1 MDADGGWREE
11 LRELAQ
17 SLGRRA
23 RHALDALERRLDRD
37 PYCII
42 GYRSYGTADRALV
55 LGRVLEDEGNLTPD
69 KGHSPVRNLIAS
81 IKRLESDPLAY
92 AEVLARMGNDAQR
105 IVADDEGFLRAWLP
119 LRRPV
124 EPGWHRADLAPAQD
138 APVAA
143 RPGRAEVLV
152 PAPDARFGVISD
164 LDDTVLQSEVTRLVR
179 AVRLVLLENARTR
192 LPFPGVAAL
201 YRALHSGLD
210 RRPANP
216 IFYVSKSP
224 WNLYEVVA
232 EFLALQGLPDGPL
245 LLRDLDLGF
254 GSRTKAEH
262 KAATIAEVLAT
273 YPSLPFV
280 LIGDSGQQDPEI
292 YHALL
297 RDHPGRIPAIYIR
310 SVDRRPDR
318 LAAIE
323 ALAKEVREAGSS
335 LVLGDD
341 TMAIARHAAEHGWIE
356 PDRLGEVSGDAKAD
370 QGVTGGKV
378 PPTA

>member
-210 RRPANP
+210 GRPANP

>member
-210 RRPANP
+210 GRPANP

-318 LAAIE
+318 LSAIE

>member
-37 PYCII
+37 PYSII

-69 KGHSPVRNLIAS
+69 PGHSPVRNLIAS

-143 RPGRAEVLV
+143 RPGRAEELV

-210 RRPANP
+210 GRPANP

>member
-1 MDADGGWREE
+1 MDPDAGWREE
-11 LRELAQ
+11 LRGLGR

-23 RHALDALERRLDRD
+23 RHALDALERRVDRD

-55 LGRVLEDEGNLTPD
+55 LGRVLEDEGNLPPD
-69 KGHSPVRNLIAS
+69 PGHSPVRNLIAS
-81 IKRLESDPLAY
+81 IERLESDPLAY
-92 AEVLARMGNDAQR
+92 AQVLARFGDDAHR

-119 LRRPV
+119 LGRPV
-124 EPGWHRADLAPAQD
+124 EPGWHRADLTPAED
-138 APVAA
+138 APVAP

-210 RRPANP
+210 GQPANP
-216 IFYVSKSP
+216 VFYVSKSP

-245 LLRDLDLGF
+245 LLRDIDLGF
-254 GSRTKAEH
+254 GSRTKTEH

-318 LAAIE
+318 LSAIE

-341 TMAIARHAAEHGWIE
+341 TVAIARHAAEHGWIE
-356 PDRLGEVSGDAKAD
+356 PDRLAEVSGDAKAD

>member
-210 RRPANP
+210 GRPANP

-356 PDRLGEVSGDAKAD
+356 PDRLVEVSGDTKAD

>member
-1 MDADGGWREE
+1 MDSDADWREE
-11 LRELAQ
+11 LRGLAR

-23 RHALDALERRLDRD
+23 RHALDALERRVDRD

-42 GYRSYGTADRALV
+42 GYRSYGTVDRALV
-55 LGRVLEDEGNLTPD
+55 LGRVLEDEGNLAPD
-69 KGHSPVRNLIAS
+69 PGHSPVRNLIAS

-92 AEVLARMGNDAQR
+92 AEVVARLGDDAHR
-105 IVADDEGFLRAWLP
+105 IVADDEGFLRAGLP

-124 EPGWHRADLAPAQD
+124 DPGWHRADLAPAQD
-138 APVAA
+138 AAVAP

-210 RRPANP
+210 GQPSNP

-224 WNLYEVVA
+224 WTLYEVVA

-254 GSRTKAEH
+254 GSRTKTEH

-310 SVDRRPDR
+310 SVDRRPNR
-318 LAAIE
+318 LSAIE

-356 PDRLGEVSGDAKAD
+356 PARLAEVSGDANAD

-378 PPTA
+378 PPTT